1 MKNIKILTESKTLK
15 FKVTGSYYDLEET
28 KKFLKDHPHLF
39 AETGVIWN
47 TKTGGHSMD
56 VTCPEFTY
64 GAMIILLDD
73 FISK

>member
-1 MKNIKILTESKTLK
+1 MKNIKILTESKKIK
-15 FKVTGSYYDLEET
+15 FEVTGSYYDLEET

-47 TKTGGHSMD
+47 TKTDGHSMD
-56 VTCPEFTY
+56 VTCPESIY
-64 GAMIILLDD
+64 QAIIILLND